1 MSTKFGLHVAV
12 GSRNG
17 YGDVVAAAPAV
28 VLAVGEGG
36 ALVEAHDKSGGRTIT
51 IFREHTVFQDAP
63 PNIDHVSEAE
73 ARAMAD
79 AYWPGLKGAYQRDP
93 ADYYQPVNETGGDNE
108 KSLANII
115 AFEMRLMELAEQDGG
130 GPGGRFRLAVGSPAG
145 GSPGSW
151 ELWVR
156 FYLPLIRRAGQGGHI
171 YNRHAYG
178 GVVPGSS
185 GFLTTPDG
193 QPADDN
199 AGRPFREAQFLR
211 EQGILTPIVITEA
224 GQNAGYRF
232 PGVDAFIADMAR
244 YDQLCRQHDNIW
256 GFCAWTYGQYLAFPA
271 NIEAASSRMAEYLRQ
286 QGGATRP
293 TYPSPAITATTV
305 TSESGAATTATG
317 IGPGAPAGTPPAS
330 GEFRFTHW
338 PTEFRFITQVYNN
351 DPNYYGQWGLTGHEG
366 LDIQARL
373 NSRIFACASGRVELV
388 RHESEGHPYGNAV
401 YLRHEGGYRTT
412 YAHLQEVHVAQGDQ
426 VAGGQMLG
434 LAGNTGNSRGAH
446 LHLTLYKD
454 DATARGET
462 AQPRDIIDPTPFINA
477 LHTAAWSPPQ
487 PPLLNGWGFASS
499 IERAGGLGRVK
510 SNVNINLRAQPS
522 EHGAKLGAVQGG
534 SIVRITGN
542 QQGDYYPIQ
551 AAEANVIERAGVA
564 TGSHAYE
571 FLSFE
576 NSAGDYANVQPG
588 RQFTATWVVRNSGAA
603 PWSGDF
609 GLAYSDEPVTQTAGQ
624 ARSAQGAPPAFTL
637 RQLSGREQVQPGE
650 TATLALNLTA
660 PVQPG
665 WYASHWLLT
674 TAEGEP
680 IGRPL
685 WLHINVQSAIAPP
698 VSPPDEPVAPPVS
711 PPVAPTGAAAF
722 RPGMNINPDVHP
734 PDVARLKGLTWVR
747 FPYKASAKHR
757 NVDQAYHDEYG
768 ALIQTYANAGIKSLI
783 ILNQETEWGNA
794 PWHNGDWQAYAG
806 ALARAARRIV
816 ELAAPFR
823 DKIAYQIWNEGD
835 SDPSNP
841 SAIGVSPE
849 NFAPVLQ
856 QTAAAIRAVD
866 PNATI
871 VFGGLNTGPENAV
884 AYARRVQQLLG
895 GTLPVDA
902 LAYHPYGRYVEFD
915 PFYGKQFGKLSDAL
929 RAFKQAFPNL
939 PLWITEMGVA
949 NDTPLGPEHYEKI
962 ARYMREIVG
971 EVARRARDVPVLIW
985 FAWSDH
991 MRNAGIT
998 TASGELKPHIG
1009 DAFQA
1014 MVNQAQAAPAFAAFG
1029 APRADAEFLSFQT
1042 TLTDHNA
1049 VPAGATFT
1057 NSWRF
1062 RNSGATT
1069 WGDGYQLVYV
1079 PQAAPG
1085 TVSAQMA
1092 DKKSYALDEVATPV
1106 PAAPG
1111 SEAVITLPLTAPEQ
1125 HGRVYTSRW
1134 QLRDAAGKAFGH
1146 LYAEITA
1153 VPASTVGTGVQHADM
1168 AFIAD
1173 HTIHDDTRIPE
1184 GKSFLKQWRVRNTG
1198 ARQWGDGFR
1207 LVFVEGDLQM
1217 AAGIASHVV
1226 PVAKRGDEVILSVPL
1241 VAPVARH
1248 NLATTYSSL
1257 WRLQDDR
1264 GDFFGTPIWARIVSQ
1279 PGDVVSPLGRFAD
1292 PTGWYSQLDPQWAE
1306 ETLGTGRQTIGA
1318 WGCLMTSYAM
1328 MLTSYGL
1335 RVTPADLNRRFRQLG
1350 EDGFR
1355 GSDVQF
1361 NAPPRLL
1368 TGLSL
1373 GRNLRSWPS
1382 PELSWT
1388 EWTGEDPIAR
1398 IDKALANGYTVLA
1411 QVDRAPNNAFYHANT
1426 EQHWVILVTRTPDG
1440 ADYLML
1446 DPISPVGQLQNQPL
1460 SLMRK
1465 YGSPA
1470 PSRPHEENLRH
1481 AIKSALIY
1489 LYDGQAGRG

>member
-1 MSTKFGLHVAV
+1 MSTKFGLHVTQ
-12 GSRNG
+12 GSRDG
-17 YGDVVAAAPAV
+17 YGEVVAAAPAL
-28 VLAVGEGG
+28 VLAVAEGG
-36 ALVEAHDKSGGRTIT
+36 ALVEAREKSVAAPGAAPRTIT
-51 IFREHTVFQDAP
+51 IFREQTVFHDAP
-63 PNIDHVSEAE
+63 PNIDHMSEAE
-73 ARAMAD
+73 AIAA
-79 AYWPGLKGAYQRDP
+79 AGHYWPLLKARYAQNP

-108 KSLANII
+108 TSLRNII
-115 AFEMRLMELAEQDGG
+115 AFEQRLMELAEQDGIK
-130 GPGGRFRLAVGSPAG
+130 LAIGSPAG

-156 FYLPLIRRAGQGGHI
+156 FYVPLIRRAGEGGHV
-171 YNRHAYG
+171 YSRHAYG
-178 GVVPGSS
+178 GVVPGSN
-185 GFLTTPDG
+185 GLLTNEDG

-199 AGRPFREAQFLR
+199 AGRPFREAEFLR
-211 EQGILTPIVITEA
+211 QQGILTPIVITEA
-224 GQNAGYRF
+224 GPHAGYRF
-232 PGVDAFIADMAR
+232 PGADTFVEDLAR
-244 YDQLCRQHDNIW
+244 YDRLCQQHENIW
-256 GFCAWTYGQYLAFPA
+256 GFCAWTYGNYQNFPA
-271 NIEAASSRMAEYLRQ
+271 NIEAASNHMAAYLRQ

-293 TYPSPAITATTV
+293 FYPSPAVIGTPIPA
-305 TSESGAATTATG
+305 
-317 IGPGAPAGTPPAS
+317 GPGDGDAGTTTIVPGNDSTPGATPPPAG
-330 GEFRFTHW
+330 FHFTHW
-338 PTEFRFITQVYNN
+338 PTEFRFITQVFNN
-351 DPNYYGQWGLTGHEG
+351 DPGYYGQWGLTGHEG

-373 NSRIFACASGRVELV
+373 NSRIFACAPGRVELV

-412 YAHLQEVHVAQGDQ
+412 YAHLQEIHVAAGDQ
-426 VAGGQMLG
+426 VAGGQMIG
-434 LAGNTGNSRGAH
+434 LAGSTGNSRGAH

-454 DATARGET
+454 NATTRGET
-462 AQPRDIIDPTPFINA
+462 AQPRDIIDPTPFASA
-477 LHTAAWSPPQ
+477 LLAAEWAPPQ

-499 IERAGGLGRVK
+499 IERAGAPGHVK
-510 SNVNINLRAQPS
+510 SNVDINLRAQPS
-522 EHGAKLGAVQGG
+522 EHATRLGAIQGG
-534 SIVRITGN
+534 SIVRITGSA
-542 QQGDYYPIQ
+542 QGGYYPIQ

-564 TGSHAYE
+564 GAGHAYD

-576 NSAGDYANVQPG
+576 NTAGDYTNVQPG

-603 PWSGDF
+603 AWTGDF
-609 GLAYSDEPVTQTAGQ
+609 QLAYSDEPVTQTVGQ
-624 ARSAQGAPPAFTL
+624 ARTPLGAPPAASF
-637 RQLSGREQVQPGE
+637 RELTGKDQIRPGE
-650 TATLALNLTA
+650 TATFILNLTA
-660 PVQPG
+660 PTQPG
-665 WYASHWLLT
+665 WFASHWQLR
-674 TAEGEP
+674 TASSEP

-685 WLHINVQSAIAPP
+685 WLHLNVQGAIA
-698 VSPPDEPVAPPVS
+698 PVAPPVQ
-711 PPVAPTGAAAF
+711 PPVAPPVAPAATF

-734 PDVARLKGLTWVR
+734 PDVDRLKGLTWVR

-794 PWHNGDWQAYAG
+794 PWHNGDWHAYAG
-806 ALARAARRIV
+806 ALARAARRIA

-849 NFAPVLQ
+849 NFAPILQ

-866 PNATI
+866 PDATI

-895 GTLPVDA
+895 GQLPVDA

-915 PFYGKQFGKLSDAL
+915 PFYGNQFGKLGDAL

-949 NDTPLGPEHYEKI
+949 NDTPIGPEHYEKI

-971 EVARRARDVPVLIW
+971 EVARRAKDVPVLIW

-998 TASGELKPHIG
+998 TTSGALKPHIG
-1009 DAFQA
+1009 DAYQA
-1014 MVNQAQAAPAFAAFG
+1014 MVNQAQAAPAFAAMG
-1029 APRADAEFLSFQT
+1029 APGPDSEFLSFQT

-1049 VPAGATFT
+1049 VPAGAAFT

-1062 RNSGATT
+1062 RNSGSTT
-1069 WGDGYQLVYV
+1069 WDTGYKLVYM
-1079 PQAAPG
+1079 PQTAPG
-1085 TVSAQMA
+1085 TTSAQMA
-1092 DKKSYALDEVATPV
+1092 GKKSYALGEVATSL
-1106 PAAPG
+1106 PAKPG
-1111 SEAVITLPLTAPEQ
+1111 ADVTITLPLTAPER

-1134 QLRDAAGKAFGH
+1134 QLRDANNRAFGH
-1146 LYAEITA
+1146 LYAEITV
-1153 VPASTVGTGVQHADM
+1153 VPASTVGTGAQHADM
-1168 AFIAD
+1168 AFVAD
-1173 HTIHDDTRIPE
+1173 HTVPDDTRVPE
-1184 GKSFLKQWRVRNTG
+1184 GRSFLKQWRVRNTG

-1226 PVAKRGDEVILSVPL
+1226 PVARREDEVILSVPM
-1241 VAPVARH
+1241 VAPAAR
-1248 NLATTYSSL
+1248 NNTATTYSSL

-1279 PGDVVSPLGRFAD
+1279 PGDVVTPLGRFAD
-1292 PTGWYSQLDPQWAE
+1292 PTGWYSQLDPQWAD
-1306 ETLGTGRQTIGA
+1306 ETLGSGQQTIGA
-1318 WGCLMTSYAM
+1318 WGCLTTCYAM
-1328 MLTSYGL
+1328 MLTAYGL

-1368 TGLSL
+1368 GGLTL
-1373 GRNLRSWPS
+1373 GRNLRSWPT
-1382 PELSWT
+1382 PEVPWT

-1398 IDKALANGYTVLA
+1398 IDKAIAAGYTVLA
-1411 QVDRAPNNAFYHANT
+1411 QVDRAPNNAFYHSNT
-1426 EQHWVILVTRTPDG
+1426 EQHWVILVARTPDG
-1440 ADYLML
+1440 SDYLML
-1446 DPISPVGQLQNQPL
+1446 DPITPAGQLQNQPL

-1465 YGSPA
+1465 YGNPA